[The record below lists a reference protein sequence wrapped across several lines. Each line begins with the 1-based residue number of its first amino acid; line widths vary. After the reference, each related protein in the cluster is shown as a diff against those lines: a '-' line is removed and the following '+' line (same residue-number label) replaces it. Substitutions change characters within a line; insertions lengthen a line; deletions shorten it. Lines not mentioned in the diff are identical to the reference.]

1 MQNCWPFACQGS
13 MQGTKPPLTNTAMDG
28 SASPAFSTSRKHPSH
43 PGRIAAA
50 SCQPPADAWNPEGG
64 RIPNPSPDCPRRC
77 NKRASVIQYSGAM
90 KDREETLDA
99 LGSLAAS
106 LCALLVVPSQHYMNL
121 SLINGTRGDTL
132 IATSVPSDFAPKVMI
147 GGAAATTGNHW
158 LTMREQYIQAVDAAA
173 TGTGPFFGTADGG
186 RTPFYWNISASYP
199 SFASPPPAA
208 FLANLSWAATR
219 PGEAG
224 LRPCLSSPALVVNSL
239 YGDTRQQR
247 ERVRAVCRYVRRP
260 KADG

>member
-13 MQGTKPPLTNTAMDG
+13 MQNTKPPLTNTAMDG
-28 SASPAFSTSRKHPSH
+28 SASRAFSTSRKHPSH

-77 NKRASVIQYSGAM
+77 NERASVIQYSGAM
-90 KDREETLDA
+90 KDREEMLDA

-106 LCALLVVPSQHYMNL
+106 LCALLVVPSQHDMNL

-132 IATSVPSDFAPKVMI
+132 IDERAVHVCTDGDDRRLQQRLAAI
-147 GGAAATTGNHW
+147 G
-158 LTMREQYIQAVDAAA
+158 LRCEQYIQAVDAAA

-219 PGEAG
+219 QGEAG